1 MVGEYAQAAR
11 TLKLRSPAKLF
22 VPLAWLI
29 AGPAN
34 PAGYFAFMAWGMDF
48 DLSYWIISVAIPL
61 AVGCAGALFY
71 LRGGGFGGLTLALVT
86 ALTTAAACA
95 VTGPAYTIGLWAL
108 MQFDIYLST
117 LPLWS
122 FDTAVITSGTFV
134 RFGLLLLAITILP
147 AVILLRL
154 IAFQR
159 EAPKKKAPA
168 TSSLAI

>member
-1 MVGEYAQAAR
+1 MVGEYAQAAGA
-11 TLKLRSPAKLF
+11 LELRKPAQIF

-34 PAGYFAFMAWGMDF
+34 PAGYFAFMVWGIDF
-48 DLSYWIISVAIPL
+48 DLSYWIISVAVPL
-61 AVGCAGALFY
+61 AIGCGGALFY
-71 LRGGGFGGLTLALVT
+71 LRGGGFGGMSLAMVT
-86 ALTTAAACA
+86 TLTTAAACA

-108 MQFDIYLST
+108 MQFDIYLSS

-134 RFGLLLLAITILP
+134 RFGLLLLAVTILP

-154 IAFQR
+154 VAFQR
-159 EAPKKKAPA
+159 EAPKKRPPT
-168 TSSLAI
+168 TSTLAI